1 MPWTKI
7 LLSGD
12 QVKDG
17 EIKRFQAKFR
27 EIFHESGM
35 STDMA
40 LFAGQPSD
48 TGYYPF
54 YLSPAFSKVATSLIS
69 EYSGTT
75 CEKPEKKGLEPTM
88 AIGFNHGWDLL
99 LE

>member
-7 LLSGD
+7 LLSSD
-12 QVKDG
+12 QVKNG

-27 EIFHESGM
+27 AVFHESGM
-35 STDMA
+35 QPDIA

-54 YLSPAFSKVATSLIS
+54 YLTPAGSKASMSLIS
-69 EYSGTT
+69 EYSGTA

-88 AIGFNHGWDLL
+88 VIGFNRGWDLL